1 MNVVVLNTGTELLL
15 GHVLNTHLT
24 YIAREIFPLGLRV
37 DRQLTVSDGPAIGEA
52 LAAVSAQADIVFVT
66 GGLGPTTDDITR
78 EAAAGLL
85 KLPLRQNPEIAAA
98 ITHRLRTRGF
108 PMTDRI
114 LRQAQVPEG
123 AIVLTNAYGTAP
135 GLYLEARAGATP
147 HLFLLP
153 GPPRELQPMFQA
165 SVLPILRRI
174 APQGEGVKSRT
185 FRLACVGESVVEA
198 AVGPQLLALPGV
210 ELGYCARLGEV
221 DVRAI
226 GPESTLDAADE
237 IIRSAF
243 PLLLFTTDD
252 EELEAA
258 VVRMLRARNATVAV
272 AESCTGGYL
281 AHRLTNVPG
290 ASAVFLAGFVT
301 YANEAKI
308 SALGVE
314 EGVIATAGAVS
325 EEVAR
330 AMAIGTLRKTGA
342 AFALATTG
350 IAGPE
355 GGTEAKPVGT
365 VFIAL
370 AAASGRA
377 AVLHRRFQA
386 ERPAFKHL
394 TTQTALQM
402 LREHLLAEG
411 EPAPTA

>member
-1 MNVVVLNTGTELLL
+1 M
-15 GHVLNTHLT
+15 
-24 YIAREIFPLGLRV
+24 
-37 DRQLTVSDGPAIGEA
+37 
-52 LAAVSAQADIVFVT
+52 
-66 GGLGPTTDDITR
+66 
-78 EAAAGLL
+78 
-85 KLPLRQNPEIAAA
+85 LP
-98 ITHRLRTRGF
+98 
-108 PMTDRI
+108 
-114 LRQAQVPEG
+114 
-123 AIVLTNAYGTAP
+123 NANGTAP
-135 GLYLEARAGATP
+135 GLYLEARVGATP

-174 APQGEGVKSRT
+174 APQREGMKSRT

-221 DVRAI
+221 DVRVI
-226 GPESTLDAADE
+226 GPEPALGAADQ
-237 IIRSAF
+237 IIRNAF
-243 PLLLFTTDD
+243 PLVLFTTDD
-252 EELEAA
+252 EELEAV

-290 ASAVFLAGFVT
+290 ASVVFLAGFVT

-314 EGVIATAGAVS
+314 EGLIATAGAVS

-330 AMAIGTLRKTGA
+330 AMAIGVLRKTGA
-342 AFALATTG
+342 SFALATTG
-350 IAGPE
+350 IAGPD
-355 GGTEAKPVGT
+355 GGSEAKPVGT

-370 AAASGRA
+370 ASASGHA

-402 LREHLLAEG
+402 LREHLLAEE
-411 EPAPTA
+411 EPAVTA